1 MRIWNG
7 VATYPD
13 EEPIVAS
20 IGNYDGVHVGH
31 QAILRRVIDAA
42 QTKGSRSLLISFA
55 PHPLEVVAPER
66 RPRLLH
72 NRRQKL
78 ERLEQTGLTDLLLID
93 FTEEM
98 AALSGEQ
105 FFEQVLADR
114 VRFSEIHVGESF
126 RFGRD
131 RSGDV
136 SVLSEIGTRRGFSVQ
151 GIPAV
156 QVDGTI
162 VSSTVIRR
170 ALLKGDVDTARKM
183 LGSPYSVAGEVVH
196 GDGRGRSIQFPTANI
211 ELENEIVPAAGV
223 YITETSAMASRFA
236 SVTNVGVR
244 PTFGGNSLTVETHLL
259 DFDEDLYDERLKV
272 RFLARLRAEMRFAN
286 IGELG
291 DQIARDCAAAQAY
304 FDNQRLNIV

>member
-13 EEPIVAS
+13 ADPVVAS
-20 IGNYDGVHVGH
+20 IGNYDGVHLGH
-31 QAILRRVIDAA
+31 QAILERVIDAA
-42 QTKGSRSLLISFA
+42 QAKGSRSLLITFA

-136 SVLSEIGTRRGFSVQ
+136 SVLSEIGTRRGFAVQ

-156 QVDGTI
+156 QVDGTT
-162 VSSTVIRR
+162 VSSTAIRR
-170 ALLKGDVDTARKM
+170 ALLAGNVETARKM
-183 LGSPYSVAGEVVH
+183 LGNPYSVAGEVVH

-211 ELENEIVPAAGV
+211 ELENELVPAAGV
-223 YITETSAMASRFA
+223 YITETSALASRFA

-244 PTFGGNSLTVETHLL
+244 PTFGGDHLIVETHLL

-272 RFLARLRAEMRFAN
+272 RFLARLRKEAQFAN
-286 IGELG
+286 VGELA
-291 DQIARDCAAAQAY
+291 DQIARDCAAAQAF
-304 FDNQRLNIV
+304 FDNQRLNTV